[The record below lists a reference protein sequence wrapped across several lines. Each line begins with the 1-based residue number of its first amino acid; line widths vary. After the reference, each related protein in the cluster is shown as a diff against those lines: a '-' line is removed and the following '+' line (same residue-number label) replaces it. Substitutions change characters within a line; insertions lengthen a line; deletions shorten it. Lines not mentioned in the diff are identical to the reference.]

1 MSTTTRPDTPASVVL
16 ASTAED
22 AAAVEAVREHHAE
35 LAGRLA
41 AHAEHLLRMVA
52 AADSAA
58 FGQARA
64 AAADFCTEQLLPH
77 AAAEEDALYP
87 AAGALPQTKL
97 LVEAM
102 IAEHRVLE
110 GLVRDLGEA
119 TEPPRVAA
127 AAHALRVLF
136 DAHLAKENDV
146 ILPAVAADPAVSL
159 TGILAG
165 MHELLGEQGGHEH
178 GGHEHGGH
186 EERQPGSAAASTQR
200 PRGGPR
206 GGPAQRA
213 TRRPTP
219 AAAAATQQ
227 PTRRATPA
235 AAAARL
241 RGPPAAAATRSTWT
255 CPSWTSARC
264 RTRSGMPPSSA
275 PSTRSRQAARSC
287 SSPRTTRSRCSAS
300 SPGARAAR
308 WRSRTSSEARRP
320 GACA

>member
-1 MSTTTRPDTPASVVL
+1 MSTTTRPDSPANVVL

-87 AAGALPQTKL
+87 AAAALPQTKL

-119 TEPPRVAA
+119 TEPPRVVA

-136 DAHLAKENDV
+136 DSHLAKENDL
-146 ILPAVAADPAVSL
+146 ILPAAAADPAVSL

-165 MHELLGEQGGHEH
+165 MHELLGEH
-178 GGHEHGGH
+178 GGHQLGDH
-186 EERQPGSAAASTQR
+186 EEGHAGCGCGQAEGHPAAHAA
-200 PRGGPR
+200 GHAGC
-206 GGPAQRA
+206 GCGEADGPAGCGCNEVDVDMPELDVRTVPHAIRHA
-213 TRRPTP
+213 TVIGVFDAIPAGGSLLLIAPHDPLPLLRQLSRRTGG
-219 AAAAATQQ
+219 AMAVSYEQ
-227 PTRRATPA
+227 
-235 AAAARL
+235 
-241 RGPPAAAATRSTWT
+241 RGPEAWHLRLTRT
-255 CPSWTSARC
+255 
-264 RTRSGMPPSSA
+264 
-275 PSTRSRQAARSC
+275 
-287 SSPRTTRSRCSAS
+287 
-300 SPGARAAR
+300 
-308 WRSRTSSEARRP
+308 
-320 GACA
+320 

>member
-1 MSTTTRPDTPASVVL
+1 VSTTTRPDSPANVVL

-87 AAGALPQTKL
+87 AAAALPQTKL

-136 DAHLAKENDV
+136 DSHLAKENDL
-146 ILPAVAADPAVSL
+146 ILPAAAADPAVSL

-165 MHELLGEQGGHEH
+165 MHELLGEHGGHEH

-186 EERQPGSAAASTQR
+186 EHGGHEHGGHEHGGHREGQPGCGCGQAEGHPAAHAA
-200 PRGGPR
+200 GHAGC
-206 GGPAQRA
+206 GCGEAEGPADCGCNEVDVDMPELDVRTVPHAIRHA
-213 TRRPTP
+213 TVIGAFDAIPAGGSLLLIAPHDPLPLLRQLSRRTGG
-219 AAAAATQQ
+219 AMAVSYEQ
-227 PTRRATPA
+227 
-235 AAAARL
+235 
-241 RGPPAAAATRSTWT
+241 RGPEAWHLRLTRT
-255 CPSWTSARC
+255 
-264 RTRSGMPPSSA
+264 
-275 PSTRSRQAARSC
+275 
-287 SSPRTTRSRCSAS
+287 
-300 SPGARAAR
+300 
-308 WRSRTSSEARRP
+308 
-320 GACA
+320 

>member
-1 MSTTTRPDTPASVVL
+1 VSTTTRPDTPATVVL

-41 AHAEHLLRMVA
+41 AHTEHLLRMVA

-64 AAADFCTEQLLPH
+64 AAAEFCAEQLLPH
-77 AAAEEDALYP
+77 AAAEEAALYP

-136 DAHLAKENDV
+136 DTHLAKENDL

-159 TGILAG
+159 TEILAG
-165 MHELLGEQGGHEH
+165 MHELLGEHAGHEH
-178 GGHEHGGH
+178 GHGHGSGHGEGH
-186 EERQPGSAAASTQR
+186 SGCGCGQAEGHPEGHAGCGCGEAA
-200 PRGGPR
+200 
-206 GGPAQRA
+206 GPAACGCSEVDVDVPELDVRTVPHAIRHA
-213 TRRPTP
+213 TVIGAFDAIPAGGSLLLIAPHDPLPLLRQLSRRTGG
-219 AAAAATQQ
+219 AIAVSYEQ
-227 PTRRATPA
+227 
-235 AAAARL
+235 
-241 RGPPAAAATRSTWT
+241 RGPEAWHLRLTRT
-255 CPSWTSARC
+255 
-264 RTRSGMPPSSA
+264 
-275 PSTRSRQAARSC
+275 
-287 SSPRTTRSRCSAS
+287 
-300 SPGARAAR
+300 
-308 WRSRTSSEARRP
+308 
-320 GACA
+320 

>member
-1 MSTTTRPDTPASVVL
+1 VSTTTRPDTPATVVL

-41 AHAEHLLRMVA
+41 AHTEHLLRMVA

-64 AAADFCTEQLLPH
+64 AAAEFCAEQLLPH
-77 AAAEEDALYP
+77 AAAEEAGLYP

-136 DAHLAKENDV
+136 DTHLAKENDL

-159 TGILAG
+159 TEILAG
-165 MHELLGEQGGHEH
+165 MHELLGEHAGHEH
-178 GGHEHGGH
+178 GHGHGSGHGEGH
-186 EERQPGSAAASTQR
+186 SGCGCGQAEGHPEGHAGCGCGEAA
-200 PRGGPR
+200 
-206 GGPAQRA
+206 GPAACGCSEVDVDVPELDVRTVPHAIRHA
-213 TRRPTP
+213 TVIGAFDAIPAGGSLLLIAPHDPLPLLRQLSRRTGG
-219 AAAAATQQ
+219 AIAVSYEQ
-227 PTRRATPA
+227 
-235 AAAARL
+235 
-241 RGPPAAAATRSTWT
+241 RGPEAWHLRLTRT
-255 CPSWTSARC
+255 
-264 RTRSGMPPSSA
+264 
-275 PSTRSRQAARSC
+275 
-287 SSPRTTRSRCSAS
+287 
-300 SPGARAAR
+300 
-308 WRSRTSSEARRP
+308 
-320 GACA
+320 

>member
-1 MSTTTRPDTPASVVL
+1 MSTTTRPDTPATVVL

-41 AHAEHLLRMVA
+41 AHTEHLLRMVA

-64 AAADFCTEQLLPH
+64 AAAEFCAEQLLPH
-77 AAAEEDALYP
+77 AAAEEAGLYP

-136 DAHLAKENDV
+136 DTHLAKENDL

-159 TGILAG
+159 TEILAG
-165 MHELLGEQGGHEH
+165 MHELLGEHAGHEH
-178 GGHEHGGH
+178 GHGHGSGHGEGH
-186 EERQPGSAAASTQR
+186 SGCGCGQAEGHPEGHAGCGCGEAA
-200 PRGGPR
+200 
-206 GGPAQRA
+206 GPAACGCSEVDVDVPELDVRTVPHAIRHATVFGAFDAVPVGGALVLVAPHDPIPLLHQLDHRVSGRLEISYEQRGPEA
-213 TRRPTP
+213 W
-219 AAAAATQQ
+219 
-227 PTRRATPA
+227 
-235 AAAARL
+235 RL
-241 RGPPAAAATRSTWT
+241 RLIKR
-255 CPSWTSARC
+255 
-264 RTRSGMPPSSA
+264 
-275 PSTRSRQAARSC
+275 
-287 SSPRTTRSRCSAS
+287 
-300 SPGARAAR
+300 
-308 WRSRTSSEARRP
+308 
-320 GACA
+320 

>member
-1 MSTTTRPDTPASVVL
+1 VSTTTRPDTPATVVL

-41 AHAEHLLRMVA
+41 AHTEHLLRMVA

-64 AAADFCTEQLLPH
+64 AAAEFCAEQLLPH
-77 AAAEEDALYP
+77 AAAEEAGLYP

-136 DAHLAKENDV
+136 DTHLAKENDL

-159 TGILAG
+159 TEILAG
-165 MHELLGEQGGHEH
+165 MHELLGEHAGHEH
-178 GGHEHGGH
+178 GHGHGSGHGEGH
-186 EERQPGSAAASTQR
+186 SGCGCGQAEGHPEGHAGCGCGEAAGAAACGCSEVDVDVPELDVRTVPHAIR
-200 PRGGPR
+200 HATVIGAFDAIPAGGSLLLIAPHDPLPLLR
-206 GGPAQRA
+206 QLSRRTGGAIAVSYEQ
-213 TRRPTP
+213 
-219 AAAAATQQ
+219 
-227 PTRRATPA
+227 
-235 AAAARL
+235 
-241 RGPPAAAATRSTWT
+241 RGPEAWHLRLTRT
-255 CPSWTSARC
+255 
-264 RTRSGMPPSSA
+264 
-275 PSTRSRQAARSC
+275 
-287 SSPRTTRSRCSAS
+287 
-300 SPGARAAR
+300 
-308 WRSRTSSEARRP
+308 
-320 GACA
+320 

>member
-1 MSTTTRPDTPASVVL
+1 VSTTTRPDTPASVVL

-35 LAGRLA
+35 LSGRLA

-87 AAGALPQTKL
+87 AAAALPQTKL

-136 DAHLAKENDV
+136 DAHLAKENDL

-165 MHELLGEQGGHEH
+165 MHELLGEH
-178 GGHEHGGH
+178 GGHEPGAGEGH
-186 EERQPGSAAASTQR
+186 ADCGCRQVEGHPGHATGHAGCGCGQAEGHPAVHAAGHA
-200 PRGGPR
+200 GCGC
-206 GGPAQRA
+206 GEADGPAGCDCNEVDVDMPELDVRTVPHAIRHA
-213 TRRPTP
+213 TVIGAFDAIPAGGSLLLIAPHDPLPLLRQLSRRTGG
-219 AAAAATQQ
+219 AMAVSYEQ
-227 PTRRATPA
+227 
-235 AAAARL
+235 
-241 RGPPAAAATRSTWT
+241 RGPEAWHLRLTRT
-255 CPSWTSARC
+255 
-264 RTRSGMPPSSA
+264 
-275 PSTRSRQAARSC
+275 
-287 SSPRTTRSRCSAS
+287 
-300 SPGARAAR
+300 
-308 WRSRTSSEARRP
+308 
-320 GACA
+320 

>member
-1 MSTTTRPDTPASVVL
+1 VSTTTRPDTPATVVL

-77 AAAEEDALYP
+77 AAAEEAGLYP

-136 DAHLAKENDV
+136 DTHLAKENDL

-159 TGILAG
+159 TEILAG
-165 MHELLGEQGGHEH
+165 MHELLGEHAGHEH
-178 GGHEHGGH
+178 GHGHGSGHGEGH
-186 EERQPGSAAASTQR
+186 SGCGCGQAEGHPEGHAGCGCGEAA
-200 PRGGPR
+200 
-206 GGPAQRA
+206 GPAACGCSEVDVDVPELDVRTVPHAIRHA
-213 TRRPTP
+213 TVIGAFDAIPAGGSLLLIAPHDPLPLLRQLSRRTGG
-219 AAAAATQQ
+219 AMAVSYEQ
-227 PTRRATPA
+227 
-235 AAAARL
+235 
-241 RGPPAAAATRSTWT
+241 RGPEAWHLRLTRT
-255 CPSWTSARC
+255 
-264 RTRSGMPPSSA
+264 
-275 PSTRSRQAARSC
+275 
-287 SSPRTTRSRCSAS
+287 
-300 SPGARAAR
+300 
-308 WRSRTSSEARRP
+308 
-320 GACA
+320 

>member
-1 MSTTTRPDTPASVVL
+1 VSTTTRPDSPANVVL

-87 AAGALPQTKL
+87 AAAALPQTKL

-119 TEPPRVAA
+119 TEPPRVVA

-136 DAHLAKENDV
+136 DSHLAKENDL
-146 ILPAVAADPAVSL
+146 ILPAAAADPAVSL

-165 MHELLGEQGGHEH
+165 MHELLGEPGGHQL
-178 GGHEHGGH
+178 GAH
-186 EERQPGSAAASTQR
+186 EEGHAGCGCGQAEAHAAGHAA
-200 PRGGPR
+200 GHAGC
-206 GGPAQRA
+206 GCGEADGPAGCGCNEVDEDMPELDVRTVPHAIRHA
-213 TRRPTP
+213 TVIGAFDAIPAGGSLLLIAPHDPLPLLRQLSRRTGG
-219 AAAAATQQ
+219 AMAVSYEQ
-227 PTRRATPA
+227 
-235 AAAARL
+235 
-241 RGPPAAAATRSTWT
+241 RGPEAWHLRLTRT
-255 CPSWTSARC
+255 
-264 RTRSGMPPSSA
+264 
-275 PSTRSRQAARSC
+275 
-287 SSPRTTRSRCSAS
+287 
-300 SPGARAAR
+300 
-308 WRSRTSSEARRP
+308 
-320 GACA
+320 

>member
-1 MSTTTRPDTPASVVL
+1 MSTTTRPDSPANVVL

-41 AHAEHLLRMVA
+41 AHTEHLLRMVA

-77 AAAEEDALYP
+77 AAAEEAALYP

-136 DAHLAKENDV
+136 DSHLAKENDL
-146 ILPAVAADPAVSL
+146 ILPAAAADPAVSL

-165 MHELLGEQGGHEH
+165 MHELLGEH
-178 GGHEHGGH
+178 GGHQLGDH
-186 EERQPGSAAASTQR
+186 EEGHAGCGCGQAEAHAAGHAA
-200 PRGGPR
+200 GHAGC
-206 GGPAQRA
+206 GCGEADGPAGCGCNEVDEDMPELDVRTVPHAIRHA
-213 TRRPTP
+213 TVIGAFDAIPAGGSLLLIAPHDPLPLLRQLSRRTGG
-219 AAAAATQQ
+219 AMAVSYEQ
-227 PTRRATPA
+227 
-235 AAAARL
+235 
-241 RGPPAAAATRSTWT
+241 RGPEAWHLRLTRT
-255 CPSWTSARC
+255 
-264 RTRSGMPPSSA
+264 
-275 PSTRSRQAARSC
+275 
-287 SSPRTTRSRCSAS
+287 
-300 SPGARAAR
+300 
-308 WRSRTSSEARRP
+308 
-320 GACA
+320 

>member
-41 AHAEHLLRMVA
+41 AHTEHLLRMVA

-64 AAADFCTEQLLPH
+64 AAAEFCAEQLLPH
-77 AAAEEDALYP
+77 AAAEEAGLYP

-136 DAHLAKENDV
+136 DTHLAKENDL

-159 TGILAG
+159 TEILAG
-165 MHELLGEQGGHEH
+165 MHELLGEHAGHEH
-178 GGHEHGGH
+178 GHGHGSGHGEGH
-186 EERQPGSAAASTQR
+186 SGCGCGQAEGHPEGHAGCGCGEAA
-200 PRGGPR
+200 
-206 GGPAQRA
+206 GPAACGCSEVDVDVPELDVRTVPHAIRHA
-213 TRRPTP
+213 TVIGAFDAIPAGGSLLLIAPHDPLPLLRQLSRRTGG
-219 AAAAATQQ
+219 AIAVSYEQ
-227 PTRRATPA
+227 
-235 AAAARL
+235 
-241 RGPPAAAATRSTWT
+241 RGPEAWHLRLTRT
-255 CPSWTSARC
+255 
-264 RTRSGMPPSSA
+264 
-275 PSTRSRQAARSC
+275 
-287 SSPRTTRSRCSAS
+287 
-300 SPGARAAR
+300 
-308 WRSRTSSEARRP
+308 
-320 GACA
+320 

>member
-1 MSTTTRPDTPASVVL
+1 MSTTTRPDTPATVVL

-22 AAAVEAVREHHAE
+22 AAAVDAVREHHAE

-41 AHAEHLLRMVA
+41 AHTEHLLRMVA

-87 AAGALPQTKL
+87 AAAALPQTKL
-97 LVEAM
+97 LVETM

-119 TEPPRVAA
+119 TEPPRAVA

-136 DAHLAKENDV
+136 DAHLAKENDL
-146 ILPAVAADPAVSL
+146 ILPAVAADPTVSL

-178 GGHEHGGH
+178 GGHEEGH
-186 EERQPGSAAASTQR
+186 PGCGCGQAEAHAAGHA
-200 PRGGPR
+200 GCGC
-206 GGPAQRA
+206 GEAEGPAGCGCNEVDVDMPELDVRSVPHAIRHA
-213 TRRPTP
+213 TVIGAFDAIPAGGSLLLIAPHDPIPLLRQLSRRTGG
-219 AAAAATQQ
+219 AMAVSYEQ
-227 PTRRATPA
+227 
-235 AAAARL
+235 
-241 RGPPAAAATRSTWT
+241 RGPEAWHLRLTRT
-255 CPSWTSARC
+255 
-264 RTRSGMPPSSA
+264 
-275 PSTRSRQAARSC
+275 
-287 SSPRTTRSRCSAS
+287 
-300 SPGARAAR
+300 
-308 WRSRTSSEARRP
+308 
-320 GACA
+320 

>member
-1 MSTTTRPDTPASVVL
+1 MSTTTRPDTPATVVL

-41 AHAEHLLRMVA
+41 AHTEHLLRMVA

-64 AAADFCTEQLLPH
+64 AAAEFCAEQLLPH
-77 AAAEEDALYP
+77 AAAEEAGLYP

-136 DAHLAKENDV
+136 DTHLAKENDL

-159 TGILAG
+159 TEILAG
-165 MHELLGEQGGHEH
+165 MHELLGEHAGHEH
-178 GGHEHGGH
+178 GHGHGSGHGEGH
-186 EERQPGSAAASTQR
+186 SGCGCGQAEGHPEGHAGCGCGEAAGAAACGCSEVDLDVPELDVRTVPHAIR
-200 PRGGPR
+200 HATVIGAFDAIPAGGSLLLIAPHDPLPLLR
-206 GGPAQRA
+206 QLSRRTGGAIAVSYEQ
-213 TRRPTP
+213 
-219 AAAAATQQ
+219 
-227 PTRRATPA
+227 
-235 AAAARL
+235 
-241 RGPPAAAATRSTWT
+241 RGPEAWHLRLTRT
-255 CPSWTSARC
+255 
-264 RTRSGMPPSSA
+264 
-275 PSTRSRQAARSC
+275 
-287 SSPRTTRSRCSAS
+287 
-300 SPGARAAR
+300 
-308 WRSRTSSEARRP
+308 
-320 GACA
+320 

>member
-58 FGQARA
+58 LSQARA
-64 AAADFCTEQLLPH
+64 AALDFCTEQLLPH

-87 AAGALPQTKL
+87 AAAAFPQTKL

-136 DAHLAKENDV
+136 DTHLAKENDC
-146 ILPAVAADPAVSL
+146 
-159 TGILAG
+159 
-165 MHELLGEQGGHEH
+165 LLY
-178 GGHEHGGH
+178 
-186 EERQPGSAAASTQR
+186 
-200 PRGGPR
+200 
-206 GGPAQRA
+206 
-213 TRRPTP
+213 
-219 AAAAATQQ
+219 
-227 PTRRATPA
+227 
-235 AAAARL
+235 
-241 RGPPAAAATRSTWT
+241 
-255 CPSWTSARC
+255 TS
-264 RTRSGMPPSSA
+264 P
-275 PSTRSRQAARSC
+275 
-287 SSPRTTRSRCSAS
+287 SPRDS
-300 SPGARAAR
+300 
-308 WRSRTSSEARRP
+308 
-320 GACA
+320 

>member
-1 MSTTTRPDTPASVVL
+1 VSTTTRPDTPASVVL

-41 AHAEHLLRMVA
+41 AHTEHLLRMVA

-77 AAAEEDALYP
+77 AAAEEAALYP

-110 GLVRDLGEA
+110 RLVHDLGEA

-127 AAHALRVLF
+127 AAQALRVLF
-136 DAHLAKENDV
+136 DTHLAKENDL
-146 ILPAVAADPAVSL
+146 ILPAVAADPTVSL

-165 MHELLGEQGGHEH
+165 MHELLGERAGHEH
-178 GGHEHGGH
+178 GRGHGSGHGEGH
-186 EERQPGSAAASTQR
+186 AGCGCGQAEGHPEGQAGCGCGEAD
-200 PRGGPR
+200 
-206 GGPAQRA
+206 GPAGCGCNEVDVDMPELDVRTVPHAIRHA
-213 TRRPTP
+213 TVIGAFDAIPAGGSLLLIAPHDPLPLLRQLSRRTGG
-219 AAAAATQQ
+219 AIAVSYEQ
-227 PTRRATPA
+227 
-235 AAAARL
+235 
-241 RGPPAAAATRSTWT
+241 RGPEAWHLRLTRT
-255 CPSWTSARC
+255 
-264 RTRSGMPPSSA
+264 
-275 PSTRSRQAARSC
+275 
-287 SSPRTTRSRCSAS
+287 
-300 SPGARAAR
+300 
-308 WRSRTSSEARRP
+308 
-320 GACA
+320 

>member
-1 MSTTTRPDTPASVVL
+1 MSTTTRPDTPATVVL

-41 AHAEHLLRMVA
+41 AHTEHLLRMVA

-64 AAADFCTEQLLPH
+64 AAADFCAEQLLPH
-77 AAAEEDALYP
+77 ATAEEAALYP

-110 GLVRDLGEA
+110 RLVRDLGEA

-136 DAHLAKENDV
+136 DTHLAKENDL

-165 MHELLGEQGGHEH
+165 MHELLGEHAGHEH
-178 GGHEHGGH
+178 GRGSGHGEGH
-186 EERQPGSAAASTQR
+186 SGCGCGQAEGHSGCGCGQAEGHPEGQAGCGCGEAE
-200 PRGGPR
+200 
-206 GGPAQRA
+206 GPAGCGCNEVDVDMPELDVRTVPHAIRHA
-213 TRRPTP
+213 TVIGAFDAIPAGGSLLLIAPHDPLPLLRQLSRRTGG
-219 AAAAATQQ
+219 AIAVSYEQ
-227 PTRRATPA
+227 
-235 AAAARL
+235 
-241 RGPPAAAATRSTWT
+241 RGPEAWHLRLTRT
-255 CPSWTSARC
+255 
-264 RTRSGMPPSSA
+264 
-275 PSTRSRQAARSC
+275 
-287 SSPRTTRSRCSAS
+287 
-300 SPGARAAR
+300 
-308 WRSRTSSEARRP
+308 
-320 GACA
+320 

>member
-1 MSTTTRPDTPASVVL
+1 MSTTTRPDSPANVVL

-41 AHAEHLLRMVA
+41 AHTEHLLRMVA

-87 AAGALPQTKL
+87 AAAALPQTKL

-119 TEPPRVAA
+119 TEPPRVVA

-136 DAHLAKENDV
+136 DSHLAKENDL
-146 ILPAVAADPAVSL
+146 ILPAAAADPAVSL

-165 MHELLGEQGGHEH
+165 MHELLGEH
-178 GGHEHGGH
+178 GGHQLGDH
-186 EERQPGSAAASTQR
+186 EEGHAGCGCGQAEAHAAGHAA
-200 PRGGPR
+200 GHAGC
-206 GGPAQRA
+206 GCGHAEAHAAGHAGCGCGEADGPAGCGCNEVDEDMPELDVRTVPHAIRHA
-213 TRRPTP
+213 TVIGAFDAIPAGGSLLLIAPHDPLPLLRQLSRRTGG
-219 AAAAATQQ
+219 AMAVSYEQ
-227 PTRRATPA
+227 
-235 AAAARL
+235 
-241 RGPPAAAATRSTWT
+241 RGPEAWHLRLTRT
-255 CPSWTSARC
+255 
-264 RTRSGMPPSSA
+264 
-275 PSTRSRQAARSC
+275 
-287 SSPRTTRSRCSAS
+287 
-300 SPGARAAR
+300 
-308 WRSRTSSEARRP
+308 
-320 GACA
+320 

>member
-1 MSTTTRPDTPASVVL
+1 MSTTTRPDSPANVVL

-87 AAGALPQTKL
+87 AAAALPQTKL

-136 DAHLAKENDV
+136 DSHLAKENDL
-146 ILPAVAADPAVSL
+146 ILPAAAADPAVSL

-165 MHELLGEQGGHEH
+165 MHELLGEH
-178 GGHEHGGH
+178 GGHQLGDH
-186 EERQPGSAAASTQR
+186 EEGHTGCGCGQAEAHAAGHAA
-200 PRGGPR
+200 GHAGC
-206 GGPAQRA
+206 GCGEAEGPADCGCNEVDVDMPELDVRTVPHAIRHA
-213 TRRPTP
+213 TVIGAFDAIPAGGSLLLIAPHDPLPLLRQLSRRTGG
-219 AAAAATQQ
+219 AMAVSYEQ
-227 PTRRATPA
+227 
-235 AAAARL
+235 
-241 RGPPAAAATRSTWT
+241 RGPEAWHLRLTRT
-255 CPSWTSARC
+255 
-264 RTRSGMPPSSA
+264 
-275 PSTRSRQAARSC
+275 
-287 SSPRTTRSRCSAS
+287 
-300 SPGARAAR
+300 
-308 WRSRTSSEARRP
+308 
-320 GACA
+320 

>member
-1 MSTTTRPDTPASVVL
+1 MSTTTRPDSPANVVL

-87 AAGALPQTKL
+87 AAAALPQTKL

-136 DAHLAKENDV
+136 DSHLAKENDL
-146 ILPAVAADPAVSL
+146 ILPAAAADPAVSL

-165 MHELLGEQGGHEH
+165 MHELLGEH
-178 GGHEHGGH
+178 GGHQLGDH
-186 EERQPGSAAASTQR
+186 EEGHAGCGCGQAEAHAAGHAA
-200 PRGGPR
+200 GHAGC
-206 GGPAQRA
+206 GCGEADGPAGCGCNEVDVDMPELDVRTVPHAIRHA
-213 TRRPTP
+213 TVIGAFDAIPAGGSLLLIAPHDPLPLLRQLSRRTGG
-219 AAAAATQQ
+219 AMAVSYEQ
-227 PTRRATPA
+227 
-235 AAAARL
+235 
-241 RGPPAAAATRSTWT
+241 RGPEAWHLRLTRT
-255 CPSWTSARC
+255 
-264 RTRSGMPPSSA
+264 
-275 PSTRSRQAARSC
+275 
-287 SSPRTTRSRCSAS
+287 
-300 SPGARAAR
+300 
-308 WRSRTSSEARRP
+308 
-320 GACA
+320 

>member
-1 MSTTTRPDTPASVVL
+1 VSTTTRPDTPATVVL

-41 AHAEHLLRMVA
+41 AHTEHLLRMVA

-64 AAADFCTEQLLPH
+64 AAAEFCAEQLLPH
-77 AAAEEDALYP
+77 AAAEEAALYP

-119 TEPPRVAA
+119 TEPPRAAA

-136 DAHLAKENDV
+136 DTHLAKENDL

-159 TGILAG
+159 TEILAG
-165 MHELLGEQGGHEH
+165 MHELLGEHAGHEH
-178 GGHEHGGH
+178 GHGHGSGHGEGH
-186 EERQPGSAAASTQR
+186 SGCGCGQAEGHPEGHAGCGCGEAA
-200 PRGGPR
+200 
-206 GGPAQRA
+206 GPAACGCNEADVDMPELDVRTVPHAIRHA
-213 TRRPTP
+213 TVIGAFDAIPAGGSLLLIAPHDPLPLLRQLSRRTGG
-219 AAAAATQQ
+219 AIAVSYEQ
-227 PTRRATPA
+227 
-235 AAAARL
+235 
-241 RGPPAAAATRSTWT
+241 RGPEAWHLRLTRT
-255 CPSWTSARC
+255 
-264 RTRSGMPPSSA
+264 
-275 PSTRSRQAARSC
+275 
-287 SSPRTTRSRCSAS
+287 
-300 SPGARAAR
+300 
-308 WRSRTSSEARRP
+308 
-320 GACA
+320 

>member
-136 DAHLAKENDV
+136 EAHLAKENDV

-186 EERQPGSAAASTQR
+186 EERQPGCGRGQAEAHAAGHAAAHASC
-200 PRGGPR
+200 GCGHAEAHAA
-206 GGPAQRA
+206 GHAGCGCGEAEGPAGCSCNEVDVDMPELDVRTVPHAIRHA
-213 TRRPTP
+213 TVIGAFDAIPAGGSLLLVAPHDPRPLLRQLSRRTGG
-219 AAAAATQQ
+219 AMAVSYEQ
-227 PTRRATPA
+227 
-235 AAAARL
+235 
-241 RGPPAAAATRSTWT
+241 RGPEAWHLRLTRT
-255 CPSWTSARC
+255 
-264 RTRSGMPPSSA
+264 
-275 PSTRSRQAARSC
+275 
-287 SSPRTTRSRCSAS
+287 
-300 SPGARAAR
+300 
-308 WRSRTSSEARRP
+308 
-320 GACA
+320 

>member
-87 AAGALPQTKL
+87 AAAAFPQTKL

-119 TEPPRVAA
+119 MEPPRVAA
-127 AAHALRVLF
+127 TAHALRVLF
-136 DAHLAKENDV
+136 DTHLAKENDL

-165 MHELLGEQGGHEH
+165 MHELLGERGGHEH
-178 GGHEHGGH
+178 GDH
-186 EERQPGSAAASTQR
+186 EEGHAGCGCGQAEAHAAGHPAGHAGCGCGEAEAHAAGQA
-200 PRGGPR
+200 GCGC
-206 GGPAQRA
+206 GEADGPAGCGCNEVDVDMPELDVRTVPHAIRHA
-213 TRRPTP
+213 TVIGAFDAIPAGGSLLLIAPHDPLPLLRQLSRRTGG
-219 AAAAATQQ
+219 AMAVSYEQ
-227 PTRRATPA
+227 
-235 AAAARL
+235 
-241 RGPPAAAATRSTWT
+241 RGPEAWHLRLTRT
-255 CPSWTSARC
+255 
-264 RTRSGMPPSSA
+264 
-275 PSTRSRQAARSC
+275 
-287 SSPRTTRSRCSAS
+287 
-300 SPGARAAR
+300 
-308 WRSRTSSEARRP
+308 
-320 GACA
+320 

>member
-1 MSTTTRPDTPASVVL
+1 MSTTTRPDTPATVVL

-41 AHAEHLLRMVA
+41 AHTEHLLRMVA

-77 AAAEEDALYP
+77 AAAEEAALYP

-136 DAHLAKENDV
+136 DTHLAKENDL

-159 TGILAG
+159 TEILAG
-165 MHELLGEQGGHEH
+165 MHELLGEHAGHEH
-178 GGHEHGGH
+178 GHGHGSGHGEGH
-186 EERQPGSAAASTQR
+186 SGCGCGQAEGHPEGHAGCGCGEAA
-200 PRGGPR
+200 
-206 GGPAQRA
+206 GPAACGCSEVDVDVPELDVRTVPHAIRHA
-213 TRRPTP
+213 TVIGAFDAIPAGGSLLLIAPHDPLPLLRQLSRRTGG
-219 AAAAATQQ
+219 AIAVSYEQ
-227 PTRRATPA
+227 
-235 AAAARL
+235 
-241 RGPPAAAATRSTWT
+241 RGPEAWHLRLTRT
-255 CPSWTSARC
+255 
-264 RTRSGMPPSSA
+264 
-275 PSTRSRQAARSC
+275 
-287 SSPRTTRSRCSAS
+287 
-300 SPGARAAR
+300 
-308 WRSRTSSEARRP
+308 
-320 GACA
+320 